1 MDGFHKTFWHPQ
13 VPILVLI
20 YVDCSRII
28 QVSISLQN
36 EAMFFF
42 FLFFFSSTSFKL
54 KRVLY

>member
-20 YVDCSRII
+20 YADCSPII

-36 EAMFFF
+36 EAMFFQV
-42 FLFFFSSTSFKL
+42 
-54 KRVLY
+54 RVLNQNVYCTEYLL